1 MKQLFS
7 LIGFLI
13 ITCSVAAQSNNQNK
27 KVVTNSEPTYPKG
40 DQALYAEV
48 YSNLEYPEEAVKK
61 HTVGEVMLS
70 FDVKPDSSVSNV
82 IIISGVGDG
91 VDEAVGKYI
100 ERLKFAP
107 ALQNG
112 RPVKMNTIYTFP
124 VKAH

>member
-61 HTVGEVMLS
+61 HTVVEVMLS